1 MRSLIFQP
9 AGIKLKMT
17 DRAPSLP
24 WTISDMIE
32 VGHVELGNIVD
43 NLVERFVE
51 IRLIAL
57 PPPQGTLNSTGINLR

>member
-1 MRSLIFQP
+1 
-9 AGIKLKMT
+9 
-17 DRAPSLP
+17 
-24 WTISDMIE
+24 MIE